1 MNKINR
7 HVQSPIMSLNWRIFK
22 ICSNSYQDILM
33 SSLWCMTLHVRSKL
47 IMTFFVKALR
57 VRRAFQMRSTP
68 TIMLSSPHR
77 STSLIIRVCQVPK
90 WVWCTIQ
97 QAFAYVKKD
106 NRFLWEKRLRPKSEH
121 DYKSAVKGMHTTWK
135 SVGATVNK
143 QHFEL
148 WTTSRKWSSTCIY
161 NNNSLKVRHHL
172 P

>member
-1 MNKINR
+1 
-7 HVQSPIMSLNWRIFK
+7 MSNLIKPLKCRIFK
-22 ICSNSYQDILM
+22 MLKHIPM

-57 VRRAFQMRSTP
+57 ARRAFQMRSTP
-68 TIMLSSPHR
+68 TIMLSSLHR
-77 STSLIIRVCQVPK
+77 STSLIIWVCQVPK

-106 NRFLWEKRLRPKSEH
+106 NRLLWEKRLRPKSEH

-135 SVGATVNK
+135 SGEGATMNK

-148 WTTSRKWSSTCIY
+148 RTTSRRKEKKQNPLVYTI
-161 NNNSLKVRHHL
+161 LTV
-172 P
+172 